1 MPRNRLL
8 NTLLATAILST
19 TTAATAAPC
28 FVAGD
33 ALGVELHCVAVMAL
47 ATPEVDPMHMD
58 TPTVLAHVDH
68 TPAAVE
74 NTAPTAA
81 DIFERLAA
89 WFDTDFNTNNYWMAI
104 VH

>member
-1 MPRNRLL
+1 MPRR
-8 NTLLATAILST
+8 TLLTSLFTTALLST

-47 ATPEVDPMHMD
+47 VTPEVNPMNMD
-58 TPTVLAHVDH
+58 APVQLAVADA
-68 TPAAVE
+68 T
-74 NTAPTAA
+74 PTAA
-81 DIFERLAA
+81 DILERFTA
-89 WFDTDFNTNNYWMAI
+89 WFDADFNTNSYWMAI

>member
-1 MPRNRLL
+1 MPRR
-8 NTLLATAILST
+8 TLLTSLFATALLST

-47 ATPEVDPMHMD
+47 ATPEVDPMNMD
-58 TPTVLAHVDH
+58 APVQL
-68 TPAAVE
+68 AVE
-74 NTAPTAA
+74 DTTPCAA
-81 DIFERLAA
+81 DILERFAS
-89 WFDTDFNTNNYWMAI
+89 WFDTDFNTNTYWMAI